1 MTTTELTTQE
11 HDRLDVLTKQVATG
25 LTTFV
30 EVGVALAEIRDR
42 ELYRETHPA
51 FKDFCRDRFS
61 FTASR
66 ANQLIGAAGAV
77 KAVEVHSPYRSP
89 TNAGQASELTR
100 CPSAEVIGKA
110 WSRAFETAPT
120 NSDGLE
126 IITAQ
131 HVKKVVAEIV
141 GAKPAPKPAPE
152 LKDRL
157 GRVVESALVESNQNS
172 RSLRR
177 SRSGHI
183 QLAWLEVKRL
193 AELPGGQYI
202 DLEGIE
208 RLVELL
214 SSAIRFAEY
223 HTTCP
228 DCKGVVGNRECAICG
243 GSGFIV
249 RSTYN
254 RLTDEQKSW
263 LSK

>member
-11 HDRLDVLTKQVATG
+11 HDRLEVLTKQVITG
-25 LTTFV
+25 LKTFV
-30 EVGVALAEIRDR
+30 EVGMALAEIRNR

-51 FKDFCRDRFS
+51 FKDFCRDRFA

-66 ANQLIGAAGAV
+66 ANQIIGAAGAV

-89 TNAGQASELTR
+89 TNAGQASELIK

-157 GRVVESALVESNQNS
+157 GRVVESALVESNQNN
-172 RSLRR
+172 RALRR
-177 SRSGHI
+177 TRLDHVR
-183 QLAWLEVKRL
+183 LALEEVGSL

-202 DLEGIE
+202 DLEEIN

-214 SSAIRFAEY
+214 SSAIRFAQY

-228 DCKGVVGNRECAICG
+228 DCKGVVGQHQCSLCG

-249 RSTYN
+249 RATYN
-254 RLTDEQKSW
+254 RLTDEQKAW